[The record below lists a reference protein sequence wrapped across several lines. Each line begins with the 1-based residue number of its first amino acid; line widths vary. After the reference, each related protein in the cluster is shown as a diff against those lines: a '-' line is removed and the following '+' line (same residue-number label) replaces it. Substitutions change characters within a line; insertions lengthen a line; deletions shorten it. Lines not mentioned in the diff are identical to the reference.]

1 MTIYSKNSKPYV
13 YKCTEKET
21 GRFYIGYRYSNKVPA
36 MEDFGVHY
44 FTSNEYVKNNFDK
57 FEHEIISEFSDRK
70 SAFAYETKLINETKC
85 ELQINANKHNK
96 AKKPYGKAQIYEN
109 CFLCGKYI
117 NSSISKFCCRSHA
130 AKFNATNKNNK
141 LKQNVIVQKPVMKV
155 EKPVVS
161 VGKTPIVEKVQK
173 PVVNKIKQ
181 DETTKERDIVNL
193 PKNYKIS
200 RIGGTKDSFMWSLE
214 GFDI

>member
-57 FEHEIISEFSDRK
+57 FEHEIIAEFSDRK

-141 LKQNVIVQKPVMKV
+141 IIKEEPKVKKHDNEIYVKQ
-155 EKPVVS
+155 
-161 VGKTPIVEKVQK
+161 KTV
-173 PVVNKIKQ
+173 
-181 DETTKERDIVNL
+181 DS
-193 PKNYKIS
+193 PKNYTIS
-200 RIGGTKDSFMWSLE
+200 RIHGTKDSVMWSLE